1 VSATSAKLFE
11 TVLGAN
17 VEIIDGPGHSP
28 MADAPAKTLDLI
40 KSFLGALSWQHDKG
54 GLDDQKP

>member
-11 TVLGAN
+11 TVLGAK

-28 MADAPAKTLDLI
+28 MVDAPAKTLDLI
-40 KSFLGALSWQHDKG
+40 KSFLGALSW
-54 GLDDQKP
+54 